1 MYIVPLIPSAKYVCF
16 TEVKRLIGR
25 RFSEDSVKNDIT
37 RWPFRVVAGRN
48 DHPMIVVHYKGKERQ
63 FAPEQILAMVLIK
76 LKETVEAS
84 LGRTVKN
91 VVITPLG
98 RPLAGPSRMLPS
110 LCQHISTTPSDR
122 PP

>member
-1 MYIVPLIPSAKYVCF
+1 MVLSAKYVCF
-16 TEVKRLIGR
+16 TEVKRLIVR
-25 RFSEDSVKNDIT
+25 RFSEHCVQNDIT
-37 RWPFRVVAGRN
+37 RWPFIVVAGLN
-48 DHPMIVVHYKGKERQ
+48 DHPTIIVHYEGKERW
-63 FAPEQILAMVLIK
+63 FAHEQILAMVLIK